1 MKVFISHAQNDMA
14 LAHKVASVLKGSG
27 FDVWDDTKLVPG
39 QNWAEEIAQALRECE
54 AMVVLLTPEA
64 LASRWVEAEI
74 SYALGQASYGH
85 RLIPVFVGSPE
96 QIPEE
101 KIPWILRHLK
111 GIVLPEPGKD
121 EEGIEQIALAL
132 KQVA

>member
-1 MKVFISHAQNDMA
+1 MT
-14 LAHKVASVLKGSG
+14 LARKVASGLKESG
-27 FDVWDDTKLVPG
+27 FDVFDDTKILPG

-54 AMVVLLTPEA
+54 AMVVLVTPDA
-64 LASRWVEAEI
+64 LASQWVEAEI
-74 SYALGQASYGH
+74 SYGLGQLSYSH
-85 RLIPVFVGSPE
+85 RLIPVFVGSPD

-121 EEGIEQIALAL
+121 EEGIAQIALAL

>member
-1 MKVFISHAQNDMA
+1 MKVFISHTQTDRR
-14 LAHKVASVLKGSG
+14 LARKVASGLKASG
-27 FDVWDDTKLVPG
+27 FDVWDDTRILPG

-54 AMVVLLTPEA
+54 AMVVLLTPDA
-64 LASRWVEAEI
+64 LASRFVQSEI

-85 RLIPVFVGSPE
+85 RVIPVFVGSPD
-96 QIPEE
+96 QIPEDR
-101 KIPWILRHLK
+101 IPWILRRLK

-121 EEGIEQIALAL
+121 EEGIAQIASAL